1 MPRDA
6 IGAWEV
12 RADGSRTPACR
23 ARAPRPR
30 PARAH
35 PGVGERL
42 LHVHADMYILYFALA
57 GRSCEVEIFTST
69 TGTNGLPKDS
79 IGHLFFDDALI
90 DDVPTPFGRPM
101 LLTCPAA
108 TTMLRQGQLWRPR
121 RRHPLG
127 GCGGRLGC
135 EGGGSPP
142 PWGRLRAARAQRDM
156 RRLRILPAAHLRVP
170 SCT

>member
-30 PARAH
+30 PTRAH

-42 LHVHADMYILYFALA
+42 LHVHADMYILYFAVA
-57 GRSCEVEIFTST
+57 GHSCEVEIFTGT

-101 LLTCPAA
+101 LLPRVGGHRHAAPGPPTVPRPAA
-108 TTMLRQGQLWRPR
+108 
-121 RRHPLG
+121 
-127 GCGGRLGC
+127 
-135 EGGGSPP
+135 S
-142 PWGRLRAARAQRDM
+142 AARV
-156 RRLRILPAAHLRVP
+156 RRLARVQYWRIAAVVDAGAEALDPQSGEVVF
-170 SCT
+170 SST